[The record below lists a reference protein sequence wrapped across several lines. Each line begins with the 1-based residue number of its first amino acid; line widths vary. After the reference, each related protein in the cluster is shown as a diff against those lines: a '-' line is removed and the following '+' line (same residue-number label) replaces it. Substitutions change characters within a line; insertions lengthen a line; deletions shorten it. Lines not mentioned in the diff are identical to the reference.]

1 MAHMYHVD
9 LDETRIR
16 GARLA
21 LLPGDP
27 ARSRLI
33 AERIAAAH
41 GGRPADRPLA
51 SNREFCTYL
60 AEIAA
65 QPVLVTS
72 TGIGGP
78 STSIAVDEL
87 AQLGVGT
94 FIRVGTTGAIQDGIA
109 IGDVVVTT
117 GAVRLDGASTHY
129 APIQY
134 PAVAHHEVLLAL
146 MLAAKELEGR
156 LGCRWHVGITASTD
170 TFYQGQ
176 ERQEGFPR
184 WVPRHLQGMTEEWRR
199 LHVLNYEMESSTLFT
214 VASAFGLRAGCVT
227 GVINSRVAD
236 EARPIAAEDL
246 RRGQENAVQV
256 ALRAAELLL
265 TGALPV

>member
-1 MAHMYHVD
+1 MGRMYHLD
-9 LDETRIR
+9 LDEARIG

-27 ARSRLI
+27 GRSRLI

-41 GGRPADRPLA
+41 GGRVADRPLA
-51 SNREFCTYL
+51 HHREFCTYL
-60 AEIAA
+60 AEVAGA
-65 QPVLVTS
+65 PVLVTS

-87 AQLGVGT
+87 AQLGVHT
-94 FIRVGTTGAIQDGIA
+94 FLRVGTTGAIQDAIA
-109 IGDVVVTT
+109 VGDVVVTT
-117 GAVRLDGASTHY
+117 AAVRLDGASTHY

-134 PAVAHHEVLLAL
+134 PAVAHHEVLRALVAAARSLA
-146 MLAAKELEGR
+146 GP
-156 LGCRWHVGITASTD
+156 LGCGYHVGITASTD

-176 ERQEGFPR
+176 ERSDDFPR
-184 WVPRHLQGMTEEWRR
+184 HVPRHLQGMTEEWRR
-199 LHVLNYEMESSTLFT
+199 LHVLNYEMEASTLFT

-227 GVINSRVAD
+227 GVINSRVTD
-236 EARPIAAEDL
+236 EARPIGPDDL
-246 RRGQENAVQV
+246 RRGQENAIRV
-256 ALRAAELLL
+256 ALRATELLV